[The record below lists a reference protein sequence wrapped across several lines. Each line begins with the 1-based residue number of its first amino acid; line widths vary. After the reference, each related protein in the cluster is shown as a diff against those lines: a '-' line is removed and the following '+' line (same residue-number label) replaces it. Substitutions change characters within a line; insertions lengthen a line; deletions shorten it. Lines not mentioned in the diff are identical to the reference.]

1 MFQSRADGPAEG
13 GDSHSLPLG
22 TSWGQA
28 QGCCLVGVEPARPA
42 HLSSRGRRL
51 WGDPDKDPV
60 TDCVLKPSVR
70 CPKGTGRAKRRC
82 PQSLAGAPAMAVSA
96 PLPPGAPGWGQ
107 SYGTRTQTCYPS
119 LRVLWNPTRILRG
132 EGLRLG
138 VWGPGNDHVG
148 HCPPSG
154 SVLTADPSPRRPEGQ
169 CMLPDRSLQSN
180 AWVFRDRTAS
190 LGSPPSSRLGFSTGL
205 ISVLGCFSQGP
216 NKQVG
221 SGKSGPT
228 RDGPLGGGA
237 SHVRGTG

>member
-1 MFQSRADGPAEG
+1 MCAEAVCEVSQGDRQGEASVPAEPG
-13 GDSHSLPLG
+13 GGPSYGRLRTLAARSPWLG
-22 TSWGQA
+22 T
-28 QGCCLVGVEPARPA
+28 
-42 HLSSRGRRL
+42 
-51 WGDPDKDPV
+51 
-60 TDCVLKPSVR
+60 
-70 CPKGTGRAKRRC
+70 
-82 PQSLAGAPAMAVSA
+82 
-96 PLPPGAPGWGQ
+96 
-107 SYGTRTQTCYPS
+107 
-119 LRVLWNPTRILRG
+119 VLWDTHPDLLSQPPCPLESNAHPERG
-132 EGLRLG
+132 GTPSGLRLG